1 MVVAVS
7 LGFFR
12 NAAPG
17 DMMNLCAGVEGTPP
31 PPPTRAH
38 KLMGTRPLVHVGFMK
53 SWLAG
58 GFNLKVLN
66 RVMQLISARQDASRM
81 DSWVARMVGGWVR
94 E

>member
-17 DMMNLCAGVEGTPP
+17 DMMNLCAGVEGTPI
-31 PPPTRAH
+31 PPTRGH

-58 GFNLKVLN
+58 GFNLKVIN
-66 RVMQLISARQDASRM
+66 RIMQLVNSRKAGADKLKILVTGETHSCCM
-81 DSWVARMVGGWVR
+81 
-94 E
+94 